1 MLRHIVM
8 YKFLPEAQG
17 RTKEENLRIAAELA
31 AAMEREIAVLEA
43 FQCGIGSREAK
54 ETNYDVVLVCDME
67 DFDTLSEYKAAQAHK
82 SFGAHCHAV
91 SSDRAAI
98 DYFV

>member
-17 RTKEENLRIAAELA
+17 RSREENLKIASELA
-31 AAMEREIAVLEA
+31 QAMEREIKVLKY

-67 DFDTLSEYKAAQAHK
+67 DFDALSEYKAAQAHK
-82 SFGAHCHAV
+82 RFGAHCHAV

>member
-1 MLRHIVM
+1 M

-17 RTKEENLRIAAELA
+17 RTKEENLKIAQTLA
-31 AAMEREIAVLEA
+31 TAMEREIAVLKS
-43 FQCGIGSREAK
+43 FQCGIGSKEAK

-67 DFDTLSEYKAAQAHK
+67 DFEALKEYKAAQAHK
-82 SFGAHCHAV
+82 NFGTHCHAV

>member
-17 RTKEENLRIAAELA
+17 RTKEENLQIAAELA
-31 AAMEREIAVLEA
+31 EAMEREIGVLKG
-43 FQCGIGSREAK
+43 FQCGIGSKEAK
-54 ETNYDVVLVCDME
+54 ETNYDVVLVCDMK
-67 DFDTLSEYKAAQAHK
+67 DFEALGEYKAAQAHK
-82 SFGAHCHAV
+82 NFGTHCHAV

-98 DYFV
+98 DYFI

>member
-17 RTKEENLRIAAELA
+17 RTKEENLQIAAELA
-31 AAMEREIAVLEA
+31 AAMEREIEVLKA

-67 DFDTLSEYKAAQAHK
+67 DFDSLKEYKAAQAHK
-82 SFGAHCHAV
+82 NFGTHCHAV